1 MNRLGSI
8 RQSIEMFARVMLVLA
23 MLWNTALTNAIAEPG
38 LDEIPVSIVSLDVE
52 SNTVTLAG
60 LGFPRK
66 EYRMAFD
73 IDIRMLGGESGAVSG
88 LEINDVVTAL
98 VSASDAVVHAL
109 HVVAKP

>member
-1 MNRLGSI
+1 MSRLRSI
-8 RQSIEMFARVMLVLA
+8 RQSIEIFTRAMMILA
-23 MLWNTALTNAIAEPG
+23 IFWSTASLNASAEPG
-38 LDEIPVSIVSLDVE
+38 LDEIPVSIVALDVE
-52 SNTVTLAG
+52 SNSVTLAG

-66 EYRMAFD
+66 DYRMAFD

-98 VSASDAVVHAL
+98 VSSTDAVVHAL